1 MKKLNYLLLGAAG
14 LLMASCSQNNEAEA
28 PQQGEG
34 NYHITVNLPEIAGT
48 RAFGDGYTANNLHYA
63 VYDADNNNR
72 FVSEGQTTFPTNQL
86 WTTVDFQLAYGK
98 NYVIVFFAQSATS
111 DTNKAY
117 TFSAED
123 HYVYVDYSKMA
134 SNYNQDYYDCFFRA
148 YETGMLT
155 NESQDATITLYRPV
169 AQVNWGVS
177 DIQAEMVTHSG
188 AYGQNAQYLVS
199 QVTGQAYTIFDML
212 LTNDDD
218 EVVGGPI
225 GAPKEITLAYLNRP
239 TGQAFPYEP
248 ANYEYL
254 SMQYLLVPAES
265 STVDL
270 TLTLSNQGTAAN
282 PNPEAT
288 TRTMNVVVP
297 NTPVQANY
305 RTNIFG
311 DLLTGDLNFKIVKEP
326 AFNTPD
332 YDVSIPQD

>member
-14 LLMASCSQNNEAEA
+14 LLMASCSQNNDVEA
-28 PQQGEG
+28 PQPGEG
-34 NYHITVNLPEIAGT
+34 TYRITVNVPELAGT
-48 RAFGDGYTANNLHYA
+48 RSFGDGFTANILHYA

-72 FVSEGQTTFPTNQL
+72 FIMEDETIFPANQL

-98 NYVIVFFAQSATS
+98 NYVIVFFAQSEES
-111 DTNKAY
+111 ETNNAY

-123 HYVYVDYSKMA
+123 HYVYVDYSNMA

-155 NESQDATITLYRPV
+155 NETQNATITLYRPV

-177 DIQAEMVTHSG
+177 DINAQMVTDSG
-188 AYGQNAQYLVS
+188 AYGANAQYLVS

-218 EVVGGPI
+218 EVIGGPI
-225 GAPKEITLAYLNRP
+225 GALKEISLSYLNRP
-239 TGQAFPYEP
+239 SGQSFPYEP
-248 ANYEYL
+248 DNYEYI

-270 TLTLSNQGTAAN
+270 TLTISNRGTTAN
-282 PNPEAT
+282 PNPDAAT
-288 TRTMNVVVP
+288 FTKNVVV
-297 NTPVQANY
+297 NSAPVQANY

-311 DLLTGDLNFKIVKEP
+311 DLLTGDLNFKIEKYP
-326 AFNTPD
+326 IFQGD
-332 YDVSIPQD
+332 YDVEVDY